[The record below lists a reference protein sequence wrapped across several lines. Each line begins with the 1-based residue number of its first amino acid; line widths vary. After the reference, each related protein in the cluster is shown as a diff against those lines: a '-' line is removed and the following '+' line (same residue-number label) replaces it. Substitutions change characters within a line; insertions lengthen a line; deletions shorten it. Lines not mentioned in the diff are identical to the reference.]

1 MSYDTLFKDRAVL
14 ISGGCGFIG
23 SMLARRLVGHGA
35 RVTIIDSLIPSYG
48 GNLANIA
55 DIRDRVW
62 LNISDVR
69 DPYAIEQLIRGQDY
83 LFNLAGQ
90 TSHLDSMSDPFTD
103 LNINATAQL
112 SILEAAR
119 RVSPKI
125 RIVFAS
131 TRQLYGKPKYLPVD
145 EDHPVLPVDING
157 IHKLAGE
164 YYHLLYHRVY
174 GIPSSCLRLTNTYG
188 PGMRVRDARQTFL
201 GIWIKLLL
209 SGQAIKV
216 FGDGAQLR
224 DFNYVDDV
232 VDALLRAATRDEAV
246 GQVMNLGSDEVI
258 CLKDLAALMVAVN
271 GGGEWELVPFPPD
284 RKAIDIG
291 DYYGNWSRARA
302 AAGLAPDGH
311 VGGGAEALARVLSGE
326 WLVLLGVVMSTIAMN
341 DFRRE
346 PDELVRAELAACE
359 RVIRSG
365 WWILGREVT
374 AFEQAWATY
383 LGTPAAVGCANG
395 LDAIEFGLSA
405 LGHRAR
411 GRGDHDSD
419 DGLRDRP
426 RGVACGC
433 SPRAGGHRPGHRNV
447 VCRERKA
454 VHRAAHQGGSSG
466 ASVRSSRTVGR
477 AHGSATGARHS
488 PVGGLRAGS
497 RGHVGW
503 PIRGQF
509 RDFRRLELLPDQK
522 SRSDR
527 RWRRPDDLGA
537 GSWRTKCGYCATTA
551 RRSGISIRYSG

>member
-1 MSYDTLFKDRAVL
+1 MNYDTFFRDRAVL

-35 RVTIIDSLIPSYG
+35 RVTIIDSLIPIYG

-69 DPYAIEQLIRGQDY
+69 DPYAMEQLIRGQDY

-90 TSHLDSMSDPFTD
+90 TSHLDSMNDPFTD

-119 RVSPKI
+119 RISPKI

-188 PGMRVRDARQTFL
+188 PGMRVKDARQTFL

-209 SGQAIKV
+209 CGQRIKV

-232 VDALLRAATRDEAV
+232 VEALLRAATRDEAV
-246 GQVMNLGSDEVI
+246 GQVMNLGCDEVI

-271 GGGEWELVPFPPD
+271 GGGEWELVPFPPE
-284 RKAIDIG
+284 RKSIDIG
-291 DYYGNWSRARA
+291 DYYGNWSRARELLDWRPA
-302 AAGLAPDGH
+302 IGLAEG
-311 VGGGAEALARVLSGE
+311 LK
-326 WLVLLGVVMSTIAMN
+326 
-341 DFRRE
+341 
-346 PDELVRAELAACE
+346 
-359 RVIRSG
+359 RS
-365 WWILGREVT
+365 LE
-374 AFEQAWATY
+374 Y
-383 LGTPAAVGCANG
+383 Y
-395 LDAIEFGLSA
+395 
-405 LGHRAR
+405 
-411 GRGDHDSD
+411 
-419 DGLRDRP
+419 
-426 RGVACGC
+426 
-433 SPRAGGHRPGHRNV
+433 
-447 VCRERKA
+447 
-454 VHRAAHQGGSSG
+454 
-466 ASVRSSRTVGR
+466 R
-477 AHGSATGARHS
+477 AHGPSYWES
-488 PVGGLRAGS
+488 
-497 RGHVGW
+497 
-503 PIRGQF
+503 
-509 RDFRRLELLPDQK
+509 
-522 SRSDR
+522 
-527 RWRRPDDLGA
+527 
-537 GSWRTKCGYCATTA
+537 
-551 RRSGISIRYSG
+551 